1 MAQTEGVAPRSQE
14 KPLARFEEIQVGEEL
29 ASFEYVLTTEQ
40 LQEYRDS
47 VEDAAAL
54 FSTIAT
60 KHDFNVLHKKYRVP
74 STINA
79 GQVVELFNPPI
90 PGKRIRVSG
99 KVVDKY
105 VRREKPYVVVEATAV
120 DEDGRLI
127 ERTTTSQMWKPEEV
141 GKKWG

>member
-1 MAQTEGVAPRSQE
+1 MAQTGSHER
-14 KPLARFEEIQVGEEL
+14 PLARFEEIQVGEEL
-29 ASFEYVLTTEQ
+29 ASFEYVLTAEQ

-47 VEDAAAL
+47 VEDPKAM

-79 GQVVELFNPPI
+79 GQVVELFNPPT

-141 GKKWG
+141 GKKLG